1 MVRFVLCLA
10 LVLCSSQAHAV
21 GLRRFVSHQGL
32 VNQSGIRPAAVGV
45 AEGVGMSTRWAADAI
60 RNCCFWGQR
69 QPLSIQTSYRNG
81 RYYAVV
87 RYR

>member
-1 MVRFVLCLA
+1 MVRFALCLV
-10 LVLCSSQAHAV
+10 LVLCSSQAFGAGWGHRA
-21 GLRRFVSHQGL
+21 L
-32 VNQSGIRPAAVGV
+32 VARSGIRPASVGM
-45 AEGVGMSTRWAADAI
+45 AEGVGMSTRSAADAI

>member
-10 LVLCSSQAHAV
+10 LVLCCSQVQAI
-21 GLRRFVSHQGL
+21 GLRRITHQGL
-32 VNQSGIRPAAVGV
+32 VAQSGIRPALVGV
-45 AEGVGMSTRWAADAI
+45 AEGVGMSTRSAADAI

>member
-10 LVLCSSQAHAV
+10 LVLCSSQAF
-21 GLRRFVSHQGL
+21 GIGFRITHQGL
-32 VNQSGIRPAAVGV
+32 VNQSGIRPAAVRHA
-45 AEGVGMSTRWAADAI
+45 AEGVGMSTRSEADAI

-69 QPLSIQTSYRNG
+69 QPVSIQTNYLDG